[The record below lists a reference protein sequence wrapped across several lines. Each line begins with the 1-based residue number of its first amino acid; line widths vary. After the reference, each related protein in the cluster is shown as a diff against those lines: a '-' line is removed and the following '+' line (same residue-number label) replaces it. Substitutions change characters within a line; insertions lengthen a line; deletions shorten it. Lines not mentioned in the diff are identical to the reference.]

1 MNYSCFL
8 KEFLKKINVKLL
20 KKWRRYFVLTVSFV
34 SGITDRN
41 IQINLTRNKFDLIE
55 SNIQYKNYIN

>member
-1 MNYSCFL
+1 M
-8 KEFLKKINVKLL
+8 KKINVKLL